1 MRKPVLIVIAG
12 PNGSGKTSTTRLVIK
27 HEWAEQC
34 VYINPDEIAQSKFGD
49 WNDANAVR
57 QAVEYCETW
66 REQLLQERKDFI
78 FETVLSSDGKV
89 DFLKRAKEEAGYFI
103 RMFFICT
110 ESPTINAARIAN
122 RVMEGG
128 HDVPIQKIISRYQKA
143 IINAIKVTGF
153 ADRAYFYD
161 NSIDNQDA
169 QILFRTINGKF
180 AKQYMKSLPAWTRDI
195 LDSVKE

>member
-12 PNGSGKTSTTRLVIK
+12 PNGSGKTSTTRLMIK

-49 WNDANAVR
+49 WNDVNAVR

-78 FETVLSSDGKV
+78 FETVLSSEGKV
-89 DFLKRAKEEAGYFI
+89 DFLKRAKEAGYFI

-110 ESPTINAARIAN
+110 DNPTINAARIAK

-128 HDVPIQKIISRYQKA
+128 HDVPIQKIISRYMKA
-143 IINAIKVTGF
+143 IVNAEKVARF
-153 ADRAYFYD
+153 ADRVYFYD
-161 NSIDNQDA
+161 NSIDDQNA
-169 QILFRTINGKF
+169 QLMFRTIDGNL
-180 AKQYMKSLPAWTRDI
+180 AKQYVETLPQWTETIIESIR
-195 LDSVKE
+195 

>member
-27 HEWAEQC
+27 HEWADQC
-34 VYINPDEIAQSKFGD
+34 VYINPDEIAQTRYGD
-49 WNDANAVR
+49 WNDVNAVR
-57 QAVEYCETW
+57 QAVEYCEEW
-66 REQLLQERKDFI
+66 REQLLHDHKDFI

-89 DFLKRAKEEAGYFI
+89 DFLKRAKEEGYFI

-110 ESPTINAARIAN
+110 KSPTINAARIAN

-128 HDVPIQKIISRYQKA
+128 HDVPIQKIISRYEKA
-143 IINAIKVTGF
+143 IVNAVKVMRF

-161 NSIDNQDA
+161 NSIDNQNA
-169 QILFRTINGKF
+169 QLLFRTAEGHF
-180 AKQYMKSLPAWTRDI
+180 AKRYTDSIPEWANKI
-195 LDSVKE
+195 LQQTK

>member
-49 WNDANAVR
+49 WNDVNAVR

-78 FETVLSSDGKV
+78 FETVLSSEGKV
-89 DFLKRAKEEAGYFI
+89 DFMKRAKEAGYFI

-128 HDVPIQKIISRYQKA
+128 HDVPIKKIISRYEKA
-143 IINAIKVTGF
+143 IINAIKVAGF

-161 NSIDNQDA
+161 NSIENQNA
-169 QILFRTINGKF
+169 QLLFRSIDGKL
-180 AKQYMKSLPAWTRDI
+180 AKQYVETLPQWTETI
-195 LDSVKE
+195 IESVR

>member
-27 HEWAEQC
+27 HEWADQC

-49 WNDANAVR
+49 WNDVNAVR
-57 QAVEYCETW
+57 QAVEYCEEL
-66 REQLLQERKDFI
+66 RERLLREHKDFI
-78 FETVLSSDGKV
+78 FETVLSSEGKV
-89 DFLKRAKEEAGYFI
+89 DFLKRAQKEGYFI

-128 HDVPIQKIISRYQKA
+128 HDVPIQKIISRYEKA
-143 IINAIKVTGF
+143 IVNAVKVMRF

-161 NSIDNQDA
+161 NSIDNQNA
-169 QILFRTINGKF
+169 QLLFRTAEGNF
-180 AKQYMKSLPAWTRDI
+180 AKRYTDSIPEWANKI
-195 LDSVKE
+195 LQQTK

>member
-1 MRKPVLIVIAG
+1 MKKPVLIVIAG

-49 WNDANAVR
+49 WNDVNAVR
-57 QAVEYCETW
+57 QAVEYCEYW

-89 DFLKRAKEEAGYFI
+89 DFLKRAKEAGYFI

-110 ESPTINAARIAN
+110 DNPTINAARIAK

-143 IINAIKVTGF
+143 IINAIKVAGF

-161 NSIDNQDA
+161 NSIDNQNA
-169 QILFRTINGKF
+169 QLLFRTIDGKF
-180 AKQYMKSLPAWTRDI
+180 AKQYVESFPAWTLDI

>member
-49 WNDANAVR
+49 WNDVNAVR

-89 DFLKRAKEEAGYFI
+89 DFLKRAKEAGYFI

-128 HDVPIQKIISRYQKA
+128 HDVPIKKIISRYEKA
-143 IINAIKVTGF
+143 IINSIKVAGF
-153 ADRAYFYD
+153 ADRTYFYD
-161 NSIDNQDA
+161 NSIENQNA
-169 QILFRTINGKF
+169 QLLFRSIDGKL
-180 AKQYMKSLPAWTRDI
+180 AKQYVEKLPQWTETIIESIR
-195 LDSVKE
+195 

>member
-27 HEWAEQC
+27 HEWAESC
-34 VYINPDEIAQSKFGD
+34 AYINPDEIAQTKFGD
-49 WNDANAVR
+49 WNNPDAVR
-57 QAVEYCETW
+57 QAVEYCEEW
-66 REQLLQERKDFI
+66 REQLLKEHKDFI

-89 DFLKRAKEEAGYFI
+89 DFLKRAKEEGYFI
-103 RMFFICT
+103 RIFFICT
-110 ESPTINAARIAN
+110 STPAINASRIAK

-143 IINAIKVTGF
+143 IVNAGQIAQFV
-153 ADRAYFYD
+153 DRLYVYD

-169 QILFRTINGKF
+169 HLIFRSVDGQFTKQYADTIPEWARTIK
-180 AKQYMKSLPAWTRDI
+180 AKLK
-195 LDSVKE
+195 

>member
-49 WNDANAVR
+49 WNDPNAVR
-57 QAVEYCETW
+57 KSVEYCEEW
-66 REQLLQERKDFI
+66 REQLLKEHKDFI

-89 DFLKRAKEEAGYFI
+89 DFLKRAKQEGYFI

-110 ESPTINAARIAN
+110 QNPTINAARIAK

-128 HDVPIQKIISRYQKA
+128 HDVPIQKIISRYEKA
-143 IINAIKVTGF
+143 LVNAIRVARF
-153 ADRAYFYD
+153 VDRVYFYD
-161 NSIDNQDA
+161 NSIDNQNA
-169 QILFRTINGKF
+169 QLIFRTSDGLF
-180 AKQYMKSLPAWTRDI
+180 AKQYVAELPDWTEKI
-195 LDSVKE
+195 YNNIK

>member
-34 VYINPDEIAQSKFGD
+34 VYINPDEIAQNKFGD
-49 WNDANAVR
+49 WNDPDAVR
-57 QAVEYCETW
+57 QAVEYCEEW
-66 REQLLQERKDFI
+66 REQLLKEHKDFI

-89 DFLKRAKEEAGYFI
+89 DFLKRAKEEGYFI

-110 ESPTINAARIAN
+110 QNPTINAARIAK

-128 HDVPIQKIISRYQKA
+128 HDVPIQKIISRYEKA
-143 IINAIKVTGF
+143 ILNAQRVAQF
-153 ADRAYFYD
+153 ADRVYVYD
-161 NSIDNQDA
+161 NSIDNENA
-169 QILFRTINGKF
+169 HILFRSANGRF
-180 AKQYMKSLPAWTRDI
+180 AKQYVNSIPEWAETI
-195 LDSVKE
+195 FDSINK

>member
-27 HEWAEQC
+27 HEWADQC
-34 VYINPDEIAQSKFGD
+34 VYINPDEIAQTKFGD
-49 WNDANAVR
+49 WNDVNAVR
-57 QAVEYCETW
+57 QSVEYCEEW
-66 REQLLQERKDFI
+66 REQLLHDHKDFI

-89 DFLKRAKEEAGYFI
+89 DFLKRAKEEGYFI

-128 HDVPIQKIISRYQKA
+128 HDVPIQKIISRYEKA
-143 IINAIKVTGF
+143 IVNAVKVMRF
-153 ADRAYFYD
+153 ADRVYFYD
-161 NSIDNQDA
+161 NSVDNQNA
-169 QILFRTINGKF
+169 QLLFRTAEGHF
-180 AKQYMKSLPAWTRDI
+180 AKRYTDSIPEWANKI
-195 LDSVKE
+195 LQQTK

>member
-49 WNDANAVR
+49 WNDVNAVR

-78 FETVLSSDGKV
+78 FETVLSSEGKV
-89 DFLKRAKEEAGYFI
+89 DFMKRAKEAGYFI

-110 ESPTINAARIAN
+110 ESPTINAARIAK

-128 HDVPIQKIISRYQKA
+128 HDVPIQKIIARYMKA
-143 IINAIKVTGF
+143 IVNAEKVARF
-153 ADRAYFYD
+153 ADRVYFYD
-161 NSIDNQDA
+161 NSVDNQNA
-169 QILFRTINGKF
+169 QLLFRTVDGEF
-180 AKQYMKSLPAWTRDI
+180 AKQYTDLIPEWANKI
-195 LDSVKE
+195 LNKIR

>member
-27 HEWAEQC
+27 HEWADQC
-34 VYINPDEIAQSKFGD
+34 VYINPDEIAQTKYGD
-49 WNDANAVR
+49 WNDVNAVR
-57 QAVEYCETW
+57 QAVEYCEEW
-66 REQLLQERKDFI
+66 RKELLHEHRDFI

-89 DFLKRAKEEAGYFI
+89 DFLKRAKEEGYFI

-128 HDVPIQKIISRYQKA
+128 HDVPIQKIISRYEKA
-143 IINAIKVTGF
+143 IVNAVKVMRF

-161 NSIDNQDA
+161 NSIDNQNA
-169 QILFRTINGKF
+169 QLLFRTTDGHF
-180 AKQYMKSLPAWTRDI
+180 AKRYAETIPEWANKI
-195 LDSVKE
+195 LKQTK

>member
-1 MRKPVLIVIAG
+1 MRKPVVIVIAG

-49 WNDANAVR
+49 WNDVNAVR

-89 DFLKRAKEEAGYFI
+89 DFLKRAKEAGYFI

-128 HDVPIQKIISRYQKA
+128 HDVPIHKIISRYEKA
-143 IINAIKVTGF
+143 IVNAVKVTRL
-153 ADRAYFYD
+153 ADRVYFYD
-161 NSIDNQDA
+161 NSIDNQNA
-169 QILFRTINGKF
+169 QLLFRTVNGAF
-180 AKQYMKSLPAWTRDI
+180 AKQYTDLIPEWANKI
-195 LDSVKE
+195 LNKFR

>member
-27 HEWAEQC
+27 HEWADQC
-34 VYINPDEIAQSKFGD
+34 VYINPDEIAQTKYGD
-49 WNDANAVR
+49 WNDVNAVR
-57 QAVEYCETW
+57 QAVEYCEEW
-66 REQLLQERKDFI
+66 REQLLHDHKDFI

-89 DFLKRAKEEAGYFI
+89 DFLKRAKEEGYFI

-128 HDVPIQKIISRYQKA
+128 HDVPIQKIISRYEKA
-143 IINAIKVTGF
+143 IVNAVKVMRF
-153 ADRAYFYD
+153 ADRAYYYD
-161 NSIDNQDA
+161 NSIDNQNA
-169 QILFRTINGKF
+169 QLLFRTAEGHF
-180 AKQYMKSLPAWTRDI
+180 AKRYTDSIPEWANKI
-195 LDSVKE
+195 LQQTK

>member
-27 HEWAEQC
+27 HEWADQC
-34 VYINPDEIAQSKFGD
+34 VYINPDEIAQTKFGD
-49 WNDANAVR
+49 WNDVNAVR
-57 QAVEYCETW
+57 QAVEYCEEW
-66 REQLLQERKDFI
+66 REQLLHDHKDFI

-89 DFLKRAKEEAGYFI
+89 DFLKRAKEEGYFI
-103 RMFFICT
+103 RLFFICT

-128 HDVPIQKIISRYQKA
+128 HDVPIQKIISRYEKA
-143 IINAIKVTGF
+143 IVNAVKVMRF

-161 NSIDNQDA
+161 NSIDNQNA
-169 QILFRTINGKF
+169 QLLFRTAEGHF
-180 AKQYMKSLPAWTRDI
+180 AKRYTDSIPEWANKI
-195 LDSVKE
+195 LQQTK